1 MRRYVSASQAKESTH
16 GRVHTE
22 ESINCYHYCYYYYDY
37 DYDYDYCYSIGK
49 SWWCLTY

>member
-1 MRRYVSASQAKESTH
+1 MRVKQRK
-16 GRVHTE
+16 VHTE
-22 ESINCYHYCYYYYDY
+22 ESINCYHYCYYYYYY